1 MLMKK
6 EEAAEYLGITPNLL
20 VAEAREGKLP
30 RVRLGKR
37 TYRYR
42 REDLDAYIESCLTI
56 SLGEEPSPKE
66 E

>member
-1 MLMKK
+1 MLMKT

-30 RVRLGKR
+30 RVRLGNR

-42 REDLDAYIESCLTI
+42 RGDLDAYIESCLTR